1 MGLTLLLIISV
12 AALVSG
18 IFLTAQALN
27 ASQVSVSSNEDT
39 ATVTATTTATTAT
52 NDTTTTPPAE
62 LNYTIP
68 PFGMGIM
75 GMHGRGGPCG
85 FRFGRSNIEVSSEY
99 IANVTAIAK
108 ADTDIQALLNNG
120 YNITRVMPQIKMTI
134 DGNGNVA
141 LKATNATL
149 LLQNG
154 TTGRALVNVDL
165 ANNKVTEIVT
175 FTKTVITK
183 P

>member
-1 MGLTLLLIISV
+1 MGLMLLLVISV

-18 IFLTAQALN
+18 ILLTAQALN
-27 ASQVSVSSNEDT
+27 ASQVSVASNEDT
-39 ATVTATTTATTAT
+39 ATVTAATTTATTT

-62 LNYTIP
+62 LNFTSP
-68 PFGMGIM
+68 PFGMGMM
-75 GMHGRGGPCG
+75 GMRGRGGPCG
-85 FRFGRSNIEVSSEY
+85 FGFGRNNIEVSSEY

-108 ADTDIQALLNNG
+108 ADTDVQALLNSG
-120 YNITRVMPQIKMTI
+120 YNITRVMPQIKMTV

-149 LLQNG
+149 FLENG

-165 ANNKVTEIVT
+165 ANNKVTQIVT